1 MIYIFWDGLYISKFH
16 KIKKKELY
24 DLGYN
29 LIKKGLE
36 EGRSIDTQIEVY
48 RHFLDTIKDRKLK
61 RRPIYRTDHNF
72 GLYCIMALIKLKVI
86 DEDDDL
92 NGLYYPP
99 IKRRRT

>member
-24 DLGYN
+24 DLGYK

-48 RHFLDTIKDRKLK
+48 RYFLDTIKDRKLK
-61 RRPIYRTDHNF
+61 KRPIYRTDHNF

>member
-1 MIYIFWDGLYISKFH
+1 MIYTFWDGLYISKFH
-16 KIKKKELY
+16 ATEYELN
-24 DLGYN
+24 DFGYK

-61 RRPIYRTDHNF
+61 RRPIYRSDHTF
-72 GLYCIMALIKLKVI
+72 ALYCIMALIKLKVI
-86 DEDDDL
+86 EEDEPL

-99 IKRRRT
+99 KLKRRRT